1 MNKQVSVVR
10 LKDVSAGVVVG
21 SEGSSGS
28 RTRVA
33 ETLEQVY
40 GGHRQGLFT
49 VALSITRCAGRA
61 EDAVQEAFVRMCRN
75 SAVEAKGDLVAYAYA
90 AVRNAA
96 IDQQRRAKT
105 RGKIESIFNGRH
117 EGAEQGAIDA
127 ERQRVIAAA
136 IEALPDEQR
145 EAVVLRVYAQL
156 SFAQIAQVVDAPL
169 QTVATRYR
177 RALERLRERL
187 GRLV

>member
-1 MNKQVSVVR
+1 MGR
-10 LKDVSAGVVVG
+10 T
-21 SEGSSGS
+21 SGS
-28 RTRVA
+28 TQAARVA
-33 ETLEQVY
+33 ERLEQIY

-49 VALSITRCAGRA
+49 VALSITHCAARA

-75 SAVEAKGDLVAYAYA
+75 WSGEMKGDLVAYAYA

-96 IDQQRRAKT
+96 IDQRRRMKAQA
-105 RGKIESIFNGRH
+105 RARVDSIYNGRH
-117 EGAEQGAIDA
+117 AAADQGALDA
-127 ERQRVIAAA
+127 ERERVIAEA
-136 IEALPDEQR
+136 IEELPDEQR

>member
-1 MNKQVSVVR
+1 M
-10 LKDVSAGVVVG
+10 
-21 SEGSSGS
+21 
-28 RTRVA
+28 A

-49 VALSITRCAGRA
+49 LALSITRCAARA

-75 SAVEAKGDLVAYAYA
+75 ASQDRKGDLVAYAYT

-96 IDQQRRAKT
+96 IDQRRRVKAQQPKL
-105 RGKIESIFNGRH
+105 ESIFNGRH
-117 EGAEQGAIDA
+117 DAA
-127 ERQRVIAAA
+127 ERGAVEAERERMIAAA
-136 IEALPDEQR
+136 IEELPGEQR

-156 SFAQIAQVVDAPL
+156 TFAQIAEVVDAPL

>member
-1 MNKQVSVVR
+1 M
-10 LKDVSAGVVVG
+10 DVVVPWVRCR
-21 SEGSSGS
+21 E
-28 RTRVA
+28 RREAHVVA

-49 VALSITRCAGRA
+49 LALSITRCAARA

-75 SAVEAKGDLVAYAYA
+75 ASQGRKGDLVAYAYA

-96 IDQQRRAKT
+96 IDQRRRVKAQQPKL
-105 RGKIESIFNGRH
+105 ESIFNGRH
-117 EGAEQGAIDA
+117 DAAA
-127 ERQRVIAAA
+127 EREALEAERETVIAAA
-136 IEALPDEQR
+136 IEDLPEEQR
-145 EAVVLRVYAQL
+145 EAIVLRVYAQL
-156 SFAQIAQVVDAPL
+156 TFVQIAEVVDAPL

>member
-1 MNKQVSVVR
+1 M
-10 LKDVSAGVVVG
+10 
-21 SEGSSGS
+21 
-28 RTRVA
+28 A
-33 ETLEQVY
+33 ENLEQLY
-40 GGHRQGLFT
+40 ARHRQGLFT
-49 VALSITRCAGRA
+49 AALSITRCAARA
-61 EDAVQEAFVRMCRN
+61 EDAVHDAFVRMCRV
-75 SAVEAKGDLVAYAYA
+75 SAGDAKGDPVAYAYA

-96 IDQQRRAKT
+96 IDQQRRVKSQAKA
-105 RGKIESIFNGRH
+105 ESVFDGHH
-117 EGAEQGAIDA
+117 ERAEQGAIEA
-127 ERQRVIAAA
+127 ERQDVIASA

-177 RALERLRERL
+177 RGLERLRERL